1 MKEVETE
8 VNGVKATLLVS
19 DEDAKNL
26 DEQGYQRKR
35 AEGEAEPSTKA
46 RKATEN
52 K

>member
-1 MKEVETE
+1 MKEHTTT
-8 VNGVKATLLVS
+8 VNGVETTLLLS
-19 DEDAKNL
+19 DEDAASY

-35 AEGEAEPSTKA
+35 AEGDKPSTKA